1 MTREFAAQPST
12 DRRSAPGL
20 RSGKTRPCRPVGLS
34 KVTAVGG
41 TAAVVLALIG
51 LLAAS
56 NAGAQIAA
64 VRAAA
69 RPAIDGH
76 LEPLWETG
84 RAFEQFVQ
92 VDPDIVREPSV
103 RTEVYLLYDSDY
115 VYLAARMYQPR
126 ATIRATQ
133 GRRDADVVLEGD
145 TIAFLLD
152 PLVNGN
158 FAYVFAVNPANGIAD
173 GRLVDGS
180 ALDTSWD
187 GSFTSATRIEDDSWS
202 VEIEIP
208 VTSISYQNREEQDWG
223 VLVER
228 IFAQE
233 QRTFLNHLGSENR
246 PYQIARFPRVSG
258 LRGLGGG
265 NSWSVVPYVFG
276 TRAEPRTG
284 GGSHS
289 ESKAGVDLRLRP
301 VSSMTLLLTANP
313 DYAQIESDREIINI
327 SDVPESY
334 EEKRPFF
341 TESSDLYPGL
351 AVNTRNIQD
360 IRFGLKLRQV
370 LRRVKYDATLVEDG
384 DGARWMLGDF
394 RWTDNEKFYVDLIGG
409 LKDAEGSHDY
419 NVTANLR
426 RWWFDRRLVAYTWF
440 GTINSPDGGAN
451 EWESVNS
458 VQWNTRKVS
467 TGVWNH
473 FKSELYN
480 PNIVGHNT
488 LSNEVIIKGWV
499 EYKRYSETSRLR
511 RLTPRIEVSQKDL
524 YAGAGGSYLEVDVSL
539 ISLLRL
545 SEALGD
551 TEVTLR
557 CGLPIEQQFR
567 HRGVQ
572 DYDPSLVFRDAFGDF
587 ALERQKRTRYEVS
600 LRSDFS
606 KPFGMALTWGEGVV
620 RGSPSRTMALETYW
634 KAGSRTMLSYTFDS
648 LELSGSPF
656 QNRYRE
662 DVQRLKVEHN
672 PTDRFNI
679 RGIFDLNASRQTSTD
694 VTEVST
700 PTANLTLS
708 WEYRTGSFL
717 YFVFNE
723 WRRNAESSLPGS
735 DGDRKGERSVALK
748 VSRDLTFRR

>member
-1 MTREFAAQPST
+1 M
-12 DRRSAPGL
+12 
-20 RSGKTRPCRPVGLS
+20 
-34 KVTAVGG
+34 
-41 TAAVVLALIG
+41 LALVAMAAG
-51 LLAAS
+51 TDARAQTLAIRTAES
-56 NAGAQIAA
+56 
-64 VRAAA
+64 
-69 RPAIDGH
+69 PTIDGQI
-76 LEPLWETG
+76 EALWEAG
-84 RAFEQFVQ
+84 LVSDRFVQ
-92 VDPDIVREPSV
+92 IKPDIVREPPV
-103 RTEVYLLYDSDY
+103 RTEVYLLYDSGY

-173 GRLVDGS
+173 GRMVDGS

-187 GSFTSATRIEDDSWS
+187 GSFTSAARIEDDVWS
-202 VEIEIP
+202 VELQIP
-208 VTSISYQNREEQDWG
+208 VTSISFQNKEEQDWG

-246 PYQIARFPRVSG
+246 PYQIARFPRVTG
-258 LRGLGGG
+258 LRDLGGG
-265 NSWSVVPYVFG
+265 SAWSVVPYMFG
-276 TRAEPRTG
+276 TRAEARTG
-284 GGSHS
+284 GESRS
-289 ESKAGVDLRLRP
+289 ESKAGVDLRMRP

-313 DYAQIESDREIINI
+313 DYAQVESDREIINV

-370 LRRVKYDATLVEDG
+370 LPRVKYDATLVEDG
-384 DGARWMLGDF
+384 DGARWLLGDF

-409 LKDAEGSHDY
+409 LKDADGSRDY
-419 NVTANLR
+419 NVTTNLR

-440 GTINSPDGGAN
+440 GTINGPEGGSN

-467 TGVWNH
+467 VGVWNH

-488 LSNEVIIKGWV
+488 LSNEVIVTGWM
-499 EYKRYSETSRLR
+499 EYRRYSETSRLR
-511 RLTPRIEVSQKDL
+511 RVTPRIEVSQKDL
-524 YAGAGGSYLEVDVSL
+524 YVGADGSYLEADISL

-545 SEALGD
+545 SEAIGD
-551 TEVTLR
+551 TELTLR
-557 CGLPIEQQFR
+557 YGLPIEQKFR
-567 HRGVQ
+567 HRSVQ
-572 DYDPSLVFRDAFGDF
+572 DYEPSLVFHDAFGDF
-587 ALERQKRTRYEVS
+587 VLERQKRTRYEVS

-606 KPFGMALTWGEGVV
+606 KPFGLALTWGEDIV
-620 RGSPSRTMALETYW
+620 RGSPSRNAALETYC
-634 KAGSRTMLSYTFDS
+634 KIGSRTLLSYTFDS

-656 QNRYRE
+656 QERYRE
-662 DVQRLKVEHN
+662 DVQRLKVEYN

-679 RGIFDLNASRQTSTD
+679 RGIFDLNRSRQPSAD
-694 VTEVST
+694 VTEIST

-708 WEYRTGSFL
+708 WEYRPGSFL

-723 WRRNAESSLPGS
+723 WRRHAESGLP
-735 DGDRKGERSVALK
+735 DGNHDREGERSVALK
-748 VSRDLTFRR
+748 ISRDFTFRR